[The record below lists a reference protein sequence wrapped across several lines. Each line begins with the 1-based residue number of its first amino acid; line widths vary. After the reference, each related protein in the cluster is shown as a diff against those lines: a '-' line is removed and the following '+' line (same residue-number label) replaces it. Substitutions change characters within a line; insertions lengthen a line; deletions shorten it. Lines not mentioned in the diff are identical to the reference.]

1 MSIVVLTTIVAF
13 LFLVIGAAE
22 PLAARLRLPFTV
34 IIAAL
39 GILIGAGA
47 TFFLRTGYTDALNPV
62 AEAILGLPIRSNV
75 FLYVFLPTLLFQATL
90 GMNLRRMVDDWVPI
104 LVLAVL
110 AVFIATF
117 SVGYALSWAST
128 LPLAVCLLVGAIVST
143 TDPSAVVSI
152 FRSISAPRRLARI
165 VEGESL
171 LNDAAA
177 IALFGVFMG
186 FVMIGV
192 PDPDPGEAFARF
204 PVMMLGGAVVGW
216 FAARLAVWLMALFER
231 QERAQVSVSV
241 ALPYLAF
248 IGAEQLVGASGVIAV
263 VAAGLTLN
271 LTGPGRLTPQAWA
284 GLREVWDLLAHWAG
298 ALIFILAAL
307 LIPRILEDV
316 RPEDALLLA
325 VVIAAAT
332 AARVV
337 VLFGLLPFLTA
348 MRVSPVVESPYR
360 AAILWG
366 GLRGAVTLALALAV
380 TESFRITPETKR
392 VVAVLAT
399 GYTLFTLIVQ
409 GTTLRWIISKLGL
422 DRLSPIDQALSNQV
436 IAVALQ
442 TVREDVA
449 KTTENYNLSRDIVR
463 SEAKRFAERL
473 DGAVGAAEKDAEI
486 LDRDRI
492 TLGLIALA
500 GAERDMV
507 LEQSRERT
515 VSTGLAEQLLADADR
530 LIEATRTGGRTG
542 YGRAARASVGYGRAF
557 RLAVFLHGRLGISPP
572 LARMTADRFELLL
585 AQRLI
590 LRDLDGFIDRRIRRI
605 HGRRVAELLHELLA
619 RRVETVET
627 ALEGLRLQYPGYAEE
642 LERRFIRRSALRLE
656 EREYATMRGDGLIG
670 AELHTA
676 LIADISRRRA
686 AADRRPP
693 LDVAVQR
700 AEIVRQFPL
709 FEGMDDALLR
719 PLSRALRTRYV
730 NAGEVIM
737 RRDAPVRSVYF
748 VASGAVEM
756 SLPSQPM
763 RLGRGEM
770 FGQLAI
776 LTARRRPSEVRA
788 ITPSILLVLDE
799 ARFRRLLRRS
809 AALRDA
815 VLESARKRGLGDDL
829 SQLPEFAET
838 RAAAL
843 AAEA

>member
-1 MSIVVLTTIVAF
+1 MSIVVLTTLVAF

-22 PLAARLRLPFTV
+22 PLAARLKLPFTV

-39 GILIGAGA
+39 GILIAAGA
-47 TFFLRTGYTDALNPV
+47 TLFLRTDYTDALNPV
-62 AEAILGLPIRSNV
+62 AEAIVGLPIRANV

-90 GMNLRRMVDDWVPI
+90 GMNLRRMMDDWVPI
-104 LVLAVL
+104 LVLSVL
-110 AVFIATF
+110 AVFVATL
-117 SVGYALSWAST
+117 SVGYALFWAST
-128 LPLAVCLLVGAIVST
+128 LPIAVCLLVGAIVST

-186 FVMIGV
+186 FVMLGV

-204 PVMMLGGAVVGW
+204 PVMMAGGALAGW
-216 FAARLAVWLMALFER
+216 LIARLAVWIMALFER
-231 QERAQVSVSV
+231 HERAQISVSV

-248 IGAEQLVGASGVIAV
+248 IGAEQMVGASGVIAV

-271 LTGPGRLTPQAWA
+271 LTGPGRLTPQAWG

-298 ALIFILAAL
+298 ALIFVLAAL

-316 RPEDALLLA
+316 RPEDAILLA
-325 VVIAAAT
+325 VVVVAAT

-348 MRVSPVVESPYR
+348 MRVSPAVEPPYR
-360 AAILWG
+360 VAILWG

-380 TESFRITPETKR
+380 TESFRVPVETKR

-399 GYTLFTLIVQ
+399 GYTIFTLIVQ
-409 GTTLRWIISKLGL
+409 GTTLRWVISKLGL
-422 DRLSPIDQALSNQV
+422 DRLSPLDQALSNQV

-442 TVREDVA
+442 SVRENVA
-449 KTTENYNLSRDIVR
+449 KTTETYELTRETVR
-463 SEAKRFAERL
+463 SEAKKFGERL
-473 DGAVGAAEKDAEI
+473 DIAVAAAEENAEI

-507 LEQSRERT
+507 LDQSRERKI
-515 VSTGLAEQLLADADR
+515 SMALAEQLLADADR

-542 YGRAARASVGYGRAF
+542 YGRAARASVSYGRAF
-557 RLAVFLHGRLGISPP
+557 RAAVLLHSRLGISPP
-572 LARMTADRFELLL
+572 LAVMMANRFEILL

-619 RRVETVET
+619 RRAETVET

-642 LERRFIRRSALRLE
+642 LERRFIRRTALRLE
-656 EREYATMRGDGLIG
+656 EQEYATMRGDGLIG
-670 AELHTA
+670 AELYAA
-676 LIADISRRRA
+676 LVQDIAARRA
-686 AADRRPP
+686 AAERRPR
-693 LDVAVQR
+693 LDVAVEK
-700 AEIVRQFPL
+700 AELVRQFPL
-709 FEGMDDALLR
+709 FDGLDDALLR
-719 PLSRALRTRYV
+719 QLSRTLRTRYV

-737 RRDAPVRSVYF
+737 RKDAAAKSVFF
-748 VASGAVEM
+748 VASGAVE
-756 SLPSQPM
+756 LTAAGQPL

-776 LTARRRPSEVRA
+776 LTARRRLAEVRA
-788 ITPSILLVLDE
+788 LTPSILLVLDE
-799 ARFRRLLRRS
+799 ARFRKLLGRS
-809 AALRDA
+809 AAMRDA
-815 VLESARKRGLGDDL
+815 VLDSARKRGIADDF
-829 SQLPEFAET
+829 SKLPEFAQP
-838 RAAAL
+838 RRS
-843 AAEA
+843 AERVDA